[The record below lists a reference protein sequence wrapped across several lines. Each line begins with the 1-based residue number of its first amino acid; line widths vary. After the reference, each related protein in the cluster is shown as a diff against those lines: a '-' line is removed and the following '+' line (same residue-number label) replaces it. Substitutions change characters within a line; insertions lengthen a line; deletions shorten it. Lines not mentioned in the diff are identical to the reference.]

1 MAVRGLLFQLLLFW
15 FEWWWWDK
23 ETNEWYETGQYK
35 NVKYTYIKYMYKCRV
50 VVLVVIF
57 DTSWWYDY
65 DDDSTH
71 SLIVSCNSYSFINY
85 YLNEEVKGGK
95 ESNLFTRSFNET
107 LD

>member
-1 MAVRGLLFQLLLFW
+1 MNDMKQVSIKMLN
-15 FEWWWWDK
+15 
-23 ETNEWYETGQYK
+23 TH
-35 NVKYTYIKYMYKCRV
+35 IKYMYKCRV

-65 DDDSTH
+65 DDDSTFIN
-71 SLIVSCNSYSFINY
+71 SSCNSYSFINY